1 MPILNIHPIFVHF
14 PIALLTVYALFEV
27 CRLPVLTRQQWW
39 FPVKGILLI
48 IGVCGGAAAL
58 LTGKAAEGAYFG
70 TSTMNLVRLHSAFAQ
85 ASVWVYGLLTA
96 LYIIE
101 WLRREKLL
109 MFLPNGLQQLWNALC
124 TIELTFFLAPILILG
139 AIAGLSLITITG
151 ALGGAIVYGPD
162 IDPIVS
168 VIYHLFFAK

>member
-1 MPILNIHPIFVHF
+1 
-14 PIALLTVYALFEV
+14 
-27 CRLPVLTRQQWW
+27 
-39 FPVKGILLI
+39 
-48 IGVCGGAAAL
+48 
-58 LTGKAAEGAYFG
+58 
-70 TSTMNLVRLHSAFAQ
+70 MNLVRLHSAFAQ

-124 TIELTFFLAPILILG
+124 TIERTFFLAPILILG